1 MSGAAGRYTILESW
15 PMIREDFEAF
25 TKDPTQWFADQFE
38 QAARK
43 KDWEQPGGNAPQPLK
58 RLRDCSDAFR
68 LRSAVFWL
76 RLRPYRCL

>member
-43 KDWEQPGGNAPQPLK
+43 KDWESIFSSWSTARRKRTTAIKATPGLQ
-58 RLRDCSDAFR
+58 
-68 LRSAVFWL
+68 
-76 RLRPYRCL
+76 

>member
-43 KDWEQPGGNAPQPLK
+43 KDWEAANKLIDIFKLVNSPAETHH
-58 RLRDCSDAFR
+58 SH
-68 LRSAVFWL
+68 
-76 RLRPYRCL
+76 